1 MTKPNI
7 KKACFIGYILMIT
20 AGCSLPFIGMLLGL
34 GAKSTENRMMTGL
47 PDLYTA
53 EEDRIAPNLN
63 YTSELGEYISDH
75 FGFRQELVTAN
86 AWLHETVFG
95 CSSNEKTIA
104 GKNGWYFLSETTD
117 DYTGMSALSERGI
130 YRLKKTLDLINAF
143 SEDSNITFVL
153 FVAPNKNSI
162 YPEYMPDNIRRSSTP
177 GNLDRL
183 SKEMRDRHYY
193 MDVKYLLQKSAKDRT
208 RFIYLKNDSHWN
220 YIGALVV
227 YNALQNNLNSRISR
241 YDYLPIDEAS
251 LSITQTDTSGDLTA
265 MLYPS
270 LVKTDVQYDL
280 GIPKHFSSARPLTN
294 LMDPEI
300 NTTCQGRYYNIIC
313 YRDSFFN
320 ALIPINSNAFAKA
333 RYTRTSTASPYDLNA
348 AKTGDYNI
356 ALIEVAERNLPD
368 VLCSAPIMDAPR
380 VKSPSVTRR
389 RYAGQSC
396 TFVDDG
402 ESFIIDGEIGDWA
415 EMTTESNIY
424 IELRGSSDKSYYY
437 EAFPIRSGDS
447 YADNGFS
454 AHISKYKLKND
465 EYRVYLHVGD
475 QRLSR
480 YTELTLNAS

>member
-1 MTKPNI
+1 
-7 KKACFIGYILMIT
+7 
-20 AGCSLPFIGMLLGL
+20 
-34 GAKSTENRMMTGL
+34 
-47 PDLYTA
+47 
-53 EEDRIAPNLN
+53 
-63 YTSELGEYISDH
+63 
-75 FGFRQELVTAN
+75 
-86 AWLHETVFG
+86 
-95 CSSNEKTIA
+95 
-104 GKNGWYFLSETTD
+104 
-117 DYTGMSALSERGI
+117 
-130 YRLKKTLDLINAF
+130 
-143 SEDSNITFVL
+143 
-153 FVAPNKNSI
+153 
-162 YPEYMPDNIRRSSTP
+162 
-177 GNLDRL
+177 
-183 SKEMRDRHYY
+183 
-193 MDVKYLLQKSAKDRT
+193 
-208 RFIYLKNDSHWN
+208 
-220 YIGALVV
+220 
-227 YNALQNNLNSRISR
+227 
-241 YDYLPIDEAS
+241 
-251 LSITQTDTSGDLTA
+251 
-265 MLYPS
+265 
-270 LVKTDVQYDL
+270 
-280 GIPKHFSSARPLTN
+280 
-294 LMDPEI
+294 MDPEI

-356 ALIEVAERNLPD
+356 ALIEIAERNLPD

-454 AHISKYKLKND
+454 AHISKYNLKND

-475 QRLSR
+475 QKLSR